1 MHNSIHY
8 DETENYVNKKV
19 FIIII
24 IIIIIVIIKNG
35 ILLKRMWHFATR
47 KHFLTAIHD
56 NENLELVF
64 GITE

>member
-8 DETENYVNKKV
+8 DETENYINKKMF
-19 FIIII
+19 FIII
-24 IIIIIVIIKNG
+24 IIKNG

-64 GITE
+64 GLTE